1 VRKQAYSDTIDPMA
15 LAPDPLSPDEEAL
28 WRALAEVIMT
38 LPRALDEQF
47 LRDNGVTMTEYSV
60 MVALSEAPG
69 RELRISELA
78 SGTSLS
84 LSRIS
89 RVVDSMADHSLVT
102 RRKCASDGRSSFS
115 TLTAKG
121 LSTLQAAYPG
131 HLARVRRLVFD
142 HLAESELKTL
152 GPVFVR
158 IAQALRSQ
166 TA

>member
-1 VRKQAYSDTIDPMA
+1 VITI
-15 LAPDPLSPDEEAL
+15 
-28 WRALAEVIMT
+28 

-47 LRDNGVTMTEYSV
+47 LRDTGVTMTEYLV
-60 MVALSEAPG
+60 LVALSEAPG

-78 SGTSLS
+78 SRTSLS

-89 RVVDSMADHSLVT
+89 RVVDGMANHSLVT
-102 RRKCASDGRSSFS
+102 RRKCAFDGRSSFA

-158 IAQALRSQ
+158 IAQALRNQ
-166 TA
+166 TASRAVSTGNS